1 MNEKLIKYFAGEMS
15 SSEKE
20 EFEKIINASPYLKE
34 EASKYRV
41 FFSNINETVEPDVD
55 ENYFINLVPRFRDKL
70 AQSEKKKY
78 HPVFSFATAVLIV
91 MIILLFIPNSNRVV
105 RDENS
110 SANYSSTDITDY
122 LSTNSDQP
130 IVTNLP
136 ADVEANY
143 DSLLDGM
150 IYDEL
155 SDNEHNLAGAQIVES
170 LDYNT
175 LLESVNNNDAAVIY
189 EQLKNKKIF

>member
-15 SSEKE
+15 SSEKV
-20 EFEKIINASPYLKE
+20 EFEKKINESPTLKE
-34 EASKYRV
+34 EVSKYHD
-41 FFSNINETVEPDVD
+41 FFSNINETVEPEV
-55 ENYFINLVPRFRDKL
+55 EESYFIDLVPRFRDKL
-70 AQSEKKKY
+70 VLDEKKKY
-78 HPVFSFATAVLIV
+78 HPLFSFATAAVTVI
-91 MIILLFIPNSNRVV
+91 IILLFIPNSNRVV
-105 RDENS
+105 RDDNT
-110 SANYSSTDITDY
+110 SANYSSTDITNY
-122 LSTNSDQP
+122 LNTNSDQP

-155 SDNEHNLAGAQIVES
+155 SNNGHNLAGAQMVES

>member
-1 MNEKLIKYFAGEMS
+1 
-15 SSEKE
+15 
-20 EFEKIINASPYLKE
+20 
-34 EASKYRV
+34 
-41 FFSNINETVEPDVD
+41 
-55 ENYFINLVPRFRDKL
+55 
-70 AQSEKKKY
+70 
-78 HPVFSFATAVLIV
+78 

-110 SANYSSTDITDY
+110 SANYSSSDITDY

-150 IYDEL
+150 IYIDIIL
-155 SDNEHNLAGAQIVES
+155 
-170 LDYNT
+170 
-175 LLESVNNNDAAVIY
+175 
-189 EQLKNKKIF
+189 

>member
-15 SSEKE
+15 SSEKV
-20 EFEKIINASPYLKE
+20 EFEKKINESPTLKE
-34 EASKYRV
+34 EVSKYQN
-41 FFSNINETVEPDVD
+41 FFSNINETVKPEV
-55 ENYFINLVPRFRDKL
+55 EESYFINLVPRFRDKL
-70 AQSEKKKY
+70 VQSGKKKY
-78 HPVFSFATAVLIV
+78 RPLFSFAMAAVTVI
-91 MIILLFIPNSNRVV
+91 IILLFIPNSNRVV
-105 RDENS
+105 HNENT
-110 SANYSSTDITDY
+110 SANYSSTEITDY

-136 ADVEANY
+136 ADFEANY

-150 IYDEL
+150 IYNEL
-155 SDNEHNLAGAQIVES
+155 SKNGQNLAGAQMVES

>member
-110 SANYSSTDITDY
+110 SANYSSSDITDY